1 MNPWMLANEH
11 AMYELGG
18 AWRRHIEW
26 VWSVDARTVPDDW
39 SPDLAARADS
49 AAAIGEQREY
59 YNWVWDAYDYD
70 RSWG

>member
-1 MNPWMLANEH
+1 MLANEQS
-11 AMYELGG
+11 MYELNGV
-18 AWRRHIEW
+18 WRRHIEW
-26 VWSVDARTVPDDW
+26 VWSVEARTAPDHW

-70 RSWG
+70 RVGW